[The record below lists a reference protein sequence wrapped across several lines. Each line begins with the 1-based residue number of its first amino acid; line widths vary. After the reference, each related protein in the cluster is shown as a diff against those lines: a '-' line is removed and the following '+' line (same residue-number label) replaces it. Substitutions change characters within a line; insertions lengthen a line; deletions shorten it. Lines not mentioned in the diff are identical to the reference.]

1 MNNCRQLIAM
11 VALLIVAIPS
21 WADVTLWYNANGYGF
36 DQNKAL
42 RHFEALAVENG
53 KVLEVGNNAI
63 KQHYP
68 DAKLIDLDGKAVLP
82 GLIDAHGHF
91 MGLGYSLLEAD
102 VRDIRSKLATVKAV
116 ASFAK
121 QNPDLD
127 WVRGGGWN
135 QVLWPENDFP
145 NATDL
150 DEFIQNR
157 PVWLER
163 VDGHAG
169 WANSLALKMAGID
182 ASTIDPPG
190 GQILRDKDGK
200 PTGILIDNAMQL
212 MREALPQYDANSFN
226 LAFEAAQSHLLA
238 LGLTSI
244 HDAGIEQDVYD
255 FYQHQVANNKLKM
268 RIYAMIGG
276 WDSNLLS
283 MLEKGFVQDD
293 QDLLSIRSVKLVADG
308 ALGSRGAALLEPY
321 SDDHDN
327 TGLMVTSEQD
337 LNRLYEQIIKR
348 GFQLNVHAIGD
359 RANRIV
365 LDQYQAAYQK
375 VGGKDLRHRIEHAQI
390 VNPADIPRFKQLK
403 LIASMQP
410 THATS
415 DKNMAA
421 DRLGEERLKG
431 AYAWHSMLAQGTIVA
446 GGSDFP
452 VELANPFF
460 GLHAA
465 VTRQDRNNQPKNG
478 WLPEQKMTR
487 EQALRAFTA
496 DAAYAA
502 FQEDKI
508 GSLSQGQWADF
519 IVVDRDIFAIPEQ
532 DIWKTKVLQTWIA
545 GEQQF

>member
-21 WADVTLWYNANGYGF
+21 WADVTLWYNGNGYGF

-244 HDAGIEQDVYD
+244 HDAGIERDVYD

-276 WDSNLLS
+276 WDSHLLS
-283 MLEKGFVQDD
+283 MLEKGFVQDA

-337 LNRLYEQIIKR
+337 LNQLYEQIIKR

-390 VNPADIPRFKQLK
+390 VNPADIPRFKQLN

-415 DKNMAA
+415 DKNMAG
-421 DRLGEERLKG
+421 DRLGKERLKG

-465 VTRQDRNNQPKNG
+465 VTRQDRDNQPKKG

-532 DIWKTKVLQTWIA
+532 DIWKTQVLQTWIA

>member
-1 MNNCRQLIAM
+1 MKKLICIGLYGLFVMFSHSSLAQ
-11 VALLIVAIPS
+11 
-21 WADVTLWYNANGYGF
+21 VTLWYNAKGYGF
-36 DQNKAL
+36 DPQRAL
-42 RHFEALAVENG
+42 VRFEALAVEKG
-53 KVLEVGNNAI
+53 KVLEVGDNAI
-63 KQHYP
+63 QQRYP
-68 DAKLIDLDGKAVLP
+68 DAKQVDLKGKSILP
-82 GLIDAHGHF
+82 GLIDAHAHF

-182 ASTIDPPG
+182 ESTLDPPG
-190 GQILRDKDGK
+190 GQILRDSKGK
-200 PTGILIDNAMQL
+200 PSGILIDNAMQL
-212 MREALPQYDANSFN
+212 IQEKLPKYDANSFN
-226 LAFEAAQSHLLA
+226 LAFEAAQSHLLE
-238 LGLTSI
+238 LGITSL
-244 HDAGIEQDVYD
+244 HDAGIEKDVYD
-255 FYQHQVANNKLKM
+255 FYQHQLAEHQLKL
-268 RIYAMIGG
+268 RIYAMIAG
-276 WDSNLLS
+276 WDTDLLP
-283 MLEKGFVQDD
+283 MLEKGFIQDD
-293 QDLLSIRSVKLVADG
+293 KDLLSIRSVKLVADG

-327 TGLMVTSEQD
+327 TGLMVTSEQQ
-337 LNRLYEQIIKR
+337 LSQLYEQIIKR

-359 RANRIV
+359 RANRIA
-365 LDQYQAAYQK
+365 LDQYAATYQK
-375 VGGKDLRHRIEHAQI
+375 VGGRDLRHRIEHAQI
-390 VNPADIPRFKQLK
+390 INPADIPRFKQLN

-415 DKNMAA
+415 DKNMAG
-421 DRLGEERLKG
+421 DRLGKERLKG

-446 GGSDFP
+446 AGSDFP

-465 VTRQDRNNQPKNG
+465 VTRQDRDNQPRQG
-478 WLPEQKMTR
+478 WLPEQKMTL

-502 FQEDKI
+502 FQEDRI
-508 GSLSQGQWADF
+508 GSLSKGQWADF

-532 DIWKTKVLQTWIA
+532 DLWKPKVLQTWVA